1 MATNSGESSL
11 TLLWPGF
18 RGDGSPRPSCRRS
31 LSLQRADS
39 PRNSFHVKLNSEL
52 SKAVS
57 AEGSTVQESGMQ
69 IEVLGDQDNKDVELH
84 KSLSL
89 DQRSHSYGAD
99 STPPSLL
106 LSEFSTTSPKKL
118 ASLLDSQ
125 IAASRTELVRL
136 EEIKKLQCECE
147 NLKSQLVTVT
157 EKYNALAMRH
167 IQYKAKRRAQVD
179 ELRSRLDAEMS
190 SLQCQVDSL
199 QSQLGVQRKMLIAEE
214 SFRERVEADYRQLQE
229 EKRGLMLESRVREK
243 ERELS
248 VLGRKIILL
257 ENNNS
262 DLLAKVLQ
270 LKYTSSRHP
279 VKNLVPKSNSVEGIL
294 TDLGTVTFGGSLKTS
309 CDSGGG
315 LQYGETCFQ
324 EIVEFVESRVVC
336 SDQRDDDSIG
346 STLTSPPPSDDL
358 GNVPPPPLYIHSTM
372 THNCGNTASI
382 LNTTPQQTCAGPLTK
397 VYFWAKHFP
406 RCEMVNI
413 ASRPLA
419 VMSSGIVM
427 NNGTVPVNTQK
438 LFNRI
443 IVVHEPNELK
453 SIPQQKPVLGYT
465 CDVLLFANTE
475 SVCDTTNQG
484 KVKAIDTLK
493 KNLELR
499 LTVTVFYHPSASKE
513 DITSAGEKFLLHL
526 YGYKKSEMLELRY
539 YRYNNIVYKQ
549 HLNQPA
555 MQLHNTLTNYLEEKP
570 NLVEDPG
577 LPRERHVPNRLDNP
591 GVAVPHKFFT
601 PKEYFKHQYI
611 DVCDTVNSE
620 SYKAGRHLN
629 PILASGSREI
639 QWVNKRLGTP
649 TGLA

>member
-1 MATNSGESSL
+1 MRSSVRDCSCPHTVAFLIADRAKLMEEIEVIKKLKFANGVNGMSKESELLSEIIKVSSEKEVLRREVSELCDRVQLLEKASRQLEVDNERLAYKLSEALAELEERESQLKHLEHGYRKGPMDRVGESLKRCADQSSFTVMISHAQAFQDQSSTVVQEIMKSASHQYSDEDPVICQPFKSSDREQGTLVTETEKMNTSCRNFVNNEGKVMFMKGSNSGESSL

-39 PRNSFHVKLNSEL
+39 PRNSFHVKLNSFCANLFQLCGSEL

-69 IEVLGDQDNKDVELH
+69 IEVLGDQDNKDLELHKSLSLDQRSHSYGAPTVTGKSHLACNITMFYKDLELH

-229 EKRGLMLESRVREK
+229 EKRGLMVSLLQLESRVREK

-294 TDLGTVTFGGSLKTS
+294 TDLGTV
-309 CDSGGG
+309 
-315 LQYGETCFQ
+315 
-324 EIVEFVESRVVC
+324 
-336 SDQRDDDSIG
+336 
-346 STLTSPPPSDDL
+346 
-358 GNVPPPPLYIHSTM
+358 
-372 THNCGNTASI
+372 
-382 LNTTPQQTCAGPLTK
+382 
-397 VYFWAKHFP
+397 
-406 RCEMVNI
+406 
-413 ASRPLA
+413 
-419 VMSSGIVM
+419 
-427 NNGTVPVNTQK
+427 
-438 LFNRI
+438 
-443 IVVHEPNELK
+443 
-453 SIPQQKPVLGYT
+453 
-465 CDVLLFANTE
+465 
-475 SVCDTTNQG
+475 
-484 KVKAIDTLK
+484 
-493 KNLELR
+493 
-499 LTVTVFYHPSASKE
+499 
-513 DITSAGEKFLLHL
+513 
-526 YGYKKSEMLELRY
+526 
-539 YRYNNIVYKQ
+539 
-549 HLNQPA
+549 
-555 MQLHNTLTNYLEEKP
+555 
-570 NLVEDPG
+570 
-577 LPRERHVPNRLDNP
+577 
-591 GVAVPHKFFT
+591 
-601 PKEYFKHQYI
+601 
-611 DVCDTVNSE
+611 
-620 SYKAGRHLN
+620 
-629 PILASGSREI
+629 
-639 QWVNKRLGTP
+639 
-649 TGLA
+649 